1 MYNATPLAST
11 VSLSVN
17 WSSWPLREQRG
28 GVSERF
34 VHGVRQGA
42 ATCWHAN
49 GQKAWEGAFVDGREH
64 GWWAYWDDEGGSIAL
79 VEYQHGRV
87 VRALRRDT
95 DILAAAVASV

>member
-1 MYNATPLAST
+1 MYDANQPTSPA
-11 VSLSVN
+11 SLSVN

-28 GVSERF
+28 GVAERF
-34 VHGVRQGA
+34 VDGVRHGA

-64 GWWAYWDDEGGSIAL
+64 GWWVYLDDQGGTIAV
-79 VEYQHGRV
+79 VEYRHGRV
-87 VRALRRDT
+87 VRTLSRDT